1 MLLAQS
7 VIVFGMFIP
16 IILLA
21 VKIGLIVYIYKD
33 AERTNRDPWLW
44 VLLALFTSSV
54 ITLIIYMIVVDESKD
69 NKKIKCSFCGAE
81 QSLEY
86 DTCVSCGKSLVKDE
100 RYIVDN
106 KKPNTIVKILLG
118 LGIVGFILT
127 ILLFIAMIFDARSFN
142 SYPEHVETDNFIYEM
157 NTNERVEQEVTD
169 GSDGYILEE

>member
-1 MLLAQS
+1 MLLRQS
-7 VIVFGMFIP
+7 AIVFGMFIP

-69 NKKIKCSFCGAE
+69 YKKIKCSFCGAE
-81 QSLEY
+81 QSLDY

-118 LGIVGFILT
+118 LGILGFILA
-127 ILLFIAMIFDARSFN
+127 ILLFILMVFDARSFN
-142 SYPEHVETDNFIYEM
+142 SSPELIEQDNYIYEM
-157 NTNERVEQEVTD
+157 NANERVEQEATD

>member
-1 MLLAQS
+1 MLLAN
-7 VIVFGMFIP
+7 IVFGMFIP
-16 IILLA
+16 IL
-21 VKIGLIVYIYKD
+21 KIGLIVYIYKD
-33 AERTNRDPWLW
+33 AQRTNRDPWIW
-44 VLLALFTSSV
+44 VLFALFTSSV
-54 ITLIIYMIVVDESKD
+54 ITLIIYMIVVDENKD
-69 NKKIKCSFCGAE
+69 YKKIKCSFCGAE
-81 QSLEY
+81 QSLDY

-127 ILLFIAMIFDARSFN
+127 ILLFIAMIFDARSYN

-157 NTNERVEQEVTD
+157 NANERVEQEPTD

>member
-1 MLLAQS
+1 MLLRQS
-7 VIVFGMFIP
+7 MIVFGMFIP

-69 NKKIKCSFCGAE
+69 YKKIKCSFCGEE
-81 QSLEY
+81 QSLGY
-86 DTCVSCGKSLVKDE
+86 DTCVSCGKSLDKDE

-118 LGIVGFILT
+118 LGILGFI
-127 ILLFIAMIFDARSFN
+127 IAISLFIDMAFGVESYN
-142 SYPEHVETDNFIYEM
+142 SYPGHIEQDSYIYEM
-157 NTNERVEQEVTD
+157 NTNERVEQEATD
-169 GSDGYILEE
+169 GSNGFILEE

>member
-7 VIVFGMFIP
+7 MIVFGMFIP

-21 VKIGLIVYIYKD
+21 AKIGLIVYIYKD

-69 NKKIKCSFCGAE
+69 YKKIKCSFCGAE
-81 QSLEY
+81 QSLDY

-118 LGIVGFILT
+118 LGILGFILA
-127 ILLFIAMIFDARSFN
+127 ILLFILMVFDARSFN
-142 SYPEHVETDNFIYEM
+142 SPPELIEQDNYIYEM
-157 NTNERVEQEVTD
+157 NTNERVEQEATD